1 MLPFLPLAA
10 FLPLISNDPV
20 KVPLGP
26 SPGEALEDSGWES
39 LDGTV
44 AALASSLESGAAG
57 ASLWGFVKPTYGVS
71 GDLPVDAEGNYGAV
85 AIDAARLYFDESLGG
100 TTVRL
105 STELATGSASLLDAW
120 ALFSVTEGANL
131 QVGQF
136 RTPFL
141 RTANIEANRNLFIL
155 PTRNSLFYRV
165 RDGSRQGAMLSIDH
179 GPMRLDMAAQNGFDQ
194 AMDNHL
200 ISSRVEL
207 NLLGEGLGDA
217 EGALGAS
224 AEPQVTA
231 GIAYSNDEAGDEGVA
246 IASDIAVTLPR
257 FYVQIETVSYEA
269 DYTALD
275 LAAGHILPSELEA
288 GRGDT
293 TPISVTCSHVIP
305 GDKWEVG
312 ARYEH
317 FDDVL
322 GRELLTVGFNRYYQ
336 GHDAKVQVNFSTENS
351 SGDDADAFGIGLT
364 LSF

>member
-1 MLPFLPLAA
+1 MLSLLPLAA
-10 FLPLISNDPV
+10 FLPLIANDPV

-26 SPGEALEDSGWES
+26 SPGGALEDSSWES
-39 LDGTV
+39 LDETV
-44 AALASSLESGAAG
+44 AALATSLGSGAED
-57 ASLWGFVKPTYGVS
+57 ASLWGFVKPTYGAS
-71 GDLPVDAEGNYGAV
+71 GDLPAGSGGDYSAV
-85 AIDAARLYFDESLGG
+85 AIDAARLYFDSAIGG
-100 TTVRL
+100 ATVRL
-105 STELATGSASLLDAW
+105 STDFASGTASLLDAW
-120 ALFSVTEGANL
+120 ARFVVTEGANL

-141 RTANIEANRNLFIL
+141 RTANIEANHNLFIL

-179 GPMRLDMAAQNGFDQ
+179 GPMRWDMAAQNGFDQ
-194 AMDNHL
+194 TVDNHL

-217 EGALGAS
+217 EGALGAP

-231 GIAYSNDEAGDEGVA
+231 GVAYSNDKSGDEAVA
-246 IASDIAVTLPR
+246 IASDIAITMSR
-257 FYVQIETVSYEA
+257 FYLQIETVSYET

-275 LAAGHILPSELEA
+275 VASGHILGTELDA

-293 TPISVTCSHVIP
+293 TPISVTCSHLIP
-305 GDKWEVG
+305 GDLWEVG
-312 ARYEH
+312 ARYEQ

-322 GRELLTVGFNRYYQ
+322 GRELLTVGFNRYYK
-336 GHDAKVQVNFSTENS
+336 GHDAKVQVNFSTESS